1 MQMAYIANEL
11 DTMPIEKSDEVKS
24 FVRCLEDYVLEENAK
39 LKESVDFWE
48 ERYWILNDVYKK
60 AVNEN
65 ENAELQLTKA
75 KDHIRNLLP
84 FEHAID
90 PYAFTSDIEENKR
103 RFHEP
108 FRKAEQF
115 LKEIE

>member
-1 MQMAYIANEL
+1 MQMASIANEL
-11 DTMPIEKSDEVKS
+11 DTVSTEKSDEVKS
-24 FVRCLEDYVLEENAK
+24 FVRCLKDYVLG
-39 LKESVDFWE
+39 
-48 ERYWILNDVYKK
+48 
-60 AVNEN
+60 

-75 KDHIRNLLP
+75 KDLIRNLLP
-84 FEHAID
+84 FEHVID

-115 LKEIE
+115 LKEVEKCLDSRR